1 MLVFRVAYSNSI
13 NEKLSIMKT
22 SRNIIVSLLIW
33 LATAPAV
40 FSQAT
45 PKKVVITGVRFSYP
59 LVSSWIES
67 YKAANPDAVIQIES
81 RGVTDPAQYD
91 LLIEA
96 YEPDSAAKQNRDF
109 VYIGQY
115 ALLPVANAQSAFA
128 KQYLEKGLTGDLI
141 KQVYFNDVYAD
152 KKNSKKIEAN
162 YTVYTRLQKAGA
174 PITFARYF
182 GYEQSNIKGKTI
194 AGADEHLIKALLKDT
209 TAISYTTLGLA
220 YDVKTR
226 LQVNGLVVLP
236 VDTDDNKRVSNEE
249 KEYGSLDKVITQL
262 EGDELKNI
270 PVAYLHVSIHHDN
283 TNAEA
288 LKFLQWILEN
298 GRDNLN
304 QFGFLK
310 PEPRRFQQEKE
321 KLLKQLTLN

>member
-1 MLVFRVAYSNSI
+1 
-13 NEKLSIMKT
+13 MKT
-22 SRNIIVSLLIW
+22 SRSIIVSLIVW
-33 LATAPAV
+33 LTAGTTV
-40 FSQAT
+40 FSQPA
-45 PKKVVITGVRFSYP
+45 PGKVVITGVRFSYP

-96 YEPDSAAKQNRDF
+96 YEPDSAAKENRDF

-115 ALLPVANAQSAFA
+115 ALLPVANAKSAFA
-128 KQYLEKGLTGDLI
+128 KQYAEKGLTADLI

-194 AGADEHLIKALLKDT
+194 AGADEHLIKAVLKDT
-209 TAISYTTLGLA
+209 TAISYTTLGLS
-220 YDVKTR
+220 YDLKTR
-226 LQVNGLVVLP
+226 KQVDGLVVLP
-236 VDTDDNKRVSNEE
+236 VDTDDNKRISNEE
-249 KEYGSLDKVITQL
+249 RFYDNLDNVIAKL
-262 EGDELKNI
+262 EAGELKNV
-270 PVAYLHVSIHHDN
+270 PVAYLHVSIGKN
-283 TNAEA
+283 NSNPEA
-288 LKFLQWILEN
+288 LKFLQWILNN

-304 QFGFLK
+304 QFGYLK
-310 PEPRRFQQEKE
+310 PEPQRFQKEKE
-321 KLLKQLTLN
+321 KLLKQLTFN

>member
-1 MLVFRVAYSNSI
+1 
-13 NEKLSIMKT
+13 MKT
-22 SRNIIVSLLIW
+22 SRNIIVSLIFW

-40 FSQAT
+40 FSQA
-45 PKKVVITGVRFSYP
+45 PSHKVVITGVRFSYP
-59 LVSSWIES
+59 LVSSWIEA
-67 YKAANPDAVIQIES
+67 YKAVNPNAVIQIES
-81 RGVTDPAQYD
+81 RGVTDPQYD

-109 VYIGQY
+109 VYIGRY
-115 ALLPVANAQSAFA
+115 ALLPVANAQSDFA
-128 KQYLEKGLTGDLI
+128 KRYLEKGLTGDLI
-141 KQVYFNDVYAD
+141 RQIYFNDVYAD
-152 KKNSKKIEAN
+152 KKNSKKVEAN

-226 LQVNGLVVLP
+226 QQVNGLAVLP
-236 VDTDDNKRVSNEE
+236 VDTDDNKRVSHDE
-249 KEYGSLDKVITQL
+249 KEYGNLDNLIARL
-262 EGDELKNI
+262 EAGELKNI
-270 PVAYLHVSIHHDN
+270 PVAYLHVSIHHSN

-288 LKFLQWILEN
+288 LKFLQWILNN

-321 KLLKQLTLN
+321 KLQKELTLN